1 MLRVHRSSS
10 RVRRP
15 RARRVL
21 PIPFIL
27 VLALAA
33 AACGGTSNDAGSSA
47 TGKITIALPEEPRSL
62 ASWNAYSNDG
72 HPILRNVEE
81 ALLNR
86 DPASNELVGELATA
100 WKQTDPK
107 TWRFT
112 LRQGVTFHDGSPFN
126 AEAAAFGLNYVLDPK
141 SAFPIRTFI
150 GPEPKAKAVNEFT
163 LDVTT
168 VTPDP
173 ILPTRL
179 YFVTIPSM
187 KALKESPSTWES
199 KPVGTGPYKF
209 NAWNRGQ
216 NIQLTANDQ
225 WWGRKASADAKGTN
239 TSITDVTYVF
249 RPETEV
255 RASQVKTGEAQF
267 ARWLTSAQCE
277 EAPQCVSTTGVETVM
292 VRMDTP
298 NPALKDERVR
308 RAIALA
314 FDKGQVINDIM
325 GGGEIAAQIV
335 GPSALGFNDTL
346 KPYPYDPGQAKQLV
360 AQAKADGV
368 PVDSPLTVA
377 AREGFI
383 LRADEIVQLIA
394 EALRT
399 IGLTNVK
406 SEMRETAKFE
416 EAWTAGYKNITP
428 ERGLIGL
435 QQHGNELM
443 DYSSSVEGYY
453 ACGGAT
459 SAYCDPTLEKM
470 RVKAN
475 QLAGDERDK
484 ALQDIAKYVYDKTVT
499 VPVGQPKFFFGLAK
513 NLQWKPRID
522 GFVLVKE
529 MTISNT

>member
-1 MLRVHRSSS
+1 MRRS
-10 RVRRP
+10 RGTTAGP
-15 RARRVL
+15 ARRFL
-21 PIPFIL
+21 FIPMFL
-27 VLALAA
+27 VLALLA
-33 AACGGTSNDAGSSA
+33 AACGSGSGDDAGGATSSKM
-47 TGKITIALPEEPRSL
+47 TLALSEEPRSL

-72 HPILRNVEE
+72 HPVLRNVEE

-86 DPASNELVGELATA
+86 DPVSNELVGELATS
-100 WKQTDPK
+100 WEQTEPK
-107 TWRFT
+107 TWRFK
-112 LRQGVTFHDGSPFN
+112 LREGVTFHDGSPFN
-126 AEAAAFGLNYVLDPK
+126 AEAAAFGLNYVLDPE
-141 SAFPIRTFI
+141 SAFPMRTFI
-150 GPEPKAKAVNEFT
+150 GPEPTAKAVDEFT

-168 VTPDP
+168 DTPDP

-187 KALKESPSTWES
+187 KALKESPDTWES

-209 NAWNRGQ
+209 VAWNRGQ

-225 WWGRKASADAKGTN
+225 WWGTKDAAAAKGAN
-239 TSITDVTYVF
+239 TSIKDVTFVF

-267 ARWLTSAQCE
+267 ARWLTQAQCE
-277 EAPQCVSTTGVETVM
+277 ESPQCVSTTGVETVM

-314 FDKGQVINDIM
+314 FDKGQIINDIM

-346 KPYPYDPGQAKQLV
+346 QPYPFDQAQAKQLISE
-360 AQAKADGV
+360 AKADGV
-368 PVDSPLTVA
+368 PVDVPLTVA

-394 EALRT
+394 ESLKN

-443 DYSSSVEGYY
+443 DFSASVEGYY
-453 ACGGAT
+453 ACNGAT
-459 SAYCDPTLEKM
+459 SAYCDPQLEKM
-470 RVKAN
+470 RTAAN
-475 QLAGDERDK
+475 QLAGDKRDK

-513 NLQWKPRID
+513 NVQWKPRMD

-529 MTISNT
+529 MTVTAS

>member
-1 MLRVHRSSS
+1 MLTAQRSPL
-10 RVRRP
+10 RARRP
-15 RARRVL
+15 RAL
-21 PIPFIL
+21 TIPFFL
-27 VLALAA
+27 VLAFVAT
-33 AACGGTSNDAGSSA
+33 ACGGGNDSDSGGSASS
-47 TGKITIALPEEPRSL
+47 KLTIALSEEPRSL

-72 HPILRNVEE
+72 HPVLRNVEE

-86 DPASNELVGELATA
+86 DPVSNELIGELATA
-100 WKQTDPK
+100 WKQTNPK
-107 TWRFT
+107 TWQFA

-141 SAFPIRTFI
+141 NAFPMRTFV
-150 GPEPKAKAVNEFT
+150 GPEPTAKAVDEYT

-168 VTPDP
+168 DTPDP

-187 KALKESPSTWES
+187 KALNESKSTWES
-199 KPVGTGPYKF
+199 KPVGTGPYRF
-209 NAWNRGQ
+209 VAWNRGQ
-216 NIQLTANDQ
+216 NIQLAANDK
-225 WWGRKASADAKGTN
+225 WWGRSATAEAKGSN
-239 TSITDVTYVF
+239 TSLTEVTYVF

-255 RASQVKTGEAQF
+255 RASQVRTGEAQF
-267 ARWLTSAQCE
+267 ARWLTQAQCE
-277 EAPQCVSTTGVETVM
+277 EAPQCVSTTGVETVIL
-292 VRMDTP
+292 RMDTP

-314 FDKGQVINDIM
+314 FDKSQIINDIM
-325 GGGEIAAQIV
+325 GGGEVAAQIV
-335 GPSALGFNDTL
+335 GPSAVGFNETL
-346 KPYPYDPGQAKQLV
+346 QPYPFDQAQAKQLI

-368 PVDSPLTVA
+368 PVDAQLTVA

-383 LRADEIVQLIA
+383 LRANESVQLIA
-394 EALRT
+394 ESLRN

-416 EAWTAGYKNITP
+416 EAWTAGYKAITP
-428 ERGLIGL
+428 NRGLIGL

-470 RVKAN
+470 RVEAN
-475 QLAGDERDK
+475 QLAGDARDK
-484 ALQDIAKYVYDKTVT
+484 ALQEIAKYVYDKVVT

-513 NLQWKPRID
+513 NIQWKPRLD

-529 MTISNT
+529 MTVSNAN